1 MLCARHWAS
10 VGWLNA
16 WTSASDL
23 MAITLFVAFGHSVW
37 AVVLMGDLEHGPNV
51 GKSGFVSHTKHTAEV
66 TNMDL
71 FHT

>member
-10 VGWLNA
+10 VGWLKA
-16 WTSASDL
+16 WTSASGL
-23 MAITLFVAFGHSVW
+23 MAVTLCVAFGHSMW

-51 GKSGFVSHTKHTAEV
+51 GKSGFVSHTKHIAKV